1 MEEQNKDTNQNP
13 EEAAFEETAA
23 DLPEPQNQ
31 ETMAKFEMPSWFA
44 MVISLGLFT
53 VSSMLIMSVALI
65 S

>member
-13 EEAAFEETAA
+13 EEAAVEETVA
-23 DLPEPQNQ
+23 DLPEPQHG
-31 ETMAKFEMPSWFA
+31 EFVKFEMPSWFA